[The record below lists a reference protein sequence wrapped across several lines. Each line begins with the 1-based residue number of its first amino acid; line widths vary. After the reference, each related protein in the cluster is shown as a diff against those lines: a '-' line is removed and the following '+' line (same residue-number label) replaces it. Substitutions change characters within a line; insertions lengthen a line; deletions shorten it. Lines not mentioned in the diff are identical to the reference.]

1 MNILMVIAIKKK
13 RAHLQIKFKCFI
25 VTKEP
30 AKTDA
35 TNTYNINARVMVLTY
50 NFLRLL
56 WTAQS
61 QVYTGSI
68 LTSGKK

>member
-13 RAHLQIKFKCFI
+13 RAHLQIKFMCLFSEHPSILLSKCFI

-35 TNTYNINARVMVLTY
+35 TNIYNIK
-50 NFLRLL
+50 
-56 WTAQS
+56 S
-61 QVYTGSI
+61 GSYGSYI
-68 LTSGKK
+68 

>member
-35 TNTYNINARVMVLTY
+35 TNIYNIKSESY
-50 NFLRLL
+50 
-56 WTAQS
+56 
-61 QVYTGSI
+61 GSYI
-68 LTSGKK
+68 